1 MEPSLQSRE
10 WADTSSPKFPHA
22 PLLSFVFPFFFPSHP
37 GNLWLFSVM
46 TYSFL
51 FPRMLYQ
58 CNHGICAQSLSY
70 VWLFVTPWIVTCQV
84 PMSMEFSRQEYW
96 SGLPFPT
103 PGNLPKS
110 RQILHL
116 GSPGPHR
123 VSVKAPS
130 PLVHVFRGHQ
140 CIFREGRQLGA
151 LCASSL
157 PAGFLLN
164 VLLEEWRQNYSETS
178 DFPAVGSSVMTKDS
192 LSPDWW
198 WGKNYI
204 LQRSCWDHLEFVC
217 N

>member
-1 MEPSLQSRE
+1 MP
-10 WADTSSPKFPHA
+10 
-22 PLLSFVFPFFFPSHP
+22 
-37 GNLWLFSVM
+37 
-46 TYSFL
+46 
-51 FPRMLYQ
+51 
-58 CNHGICAQSLSY
+58 
-70 VWLFVTPWIVTCQV
+70 
-84 PMSMEFSRQEYW
+84 
-96 SGLPFPT
+96 GLPQT
-103 PGNLPKS
+103 TEWTRILEWVAISSSRASSRPGDQTHIPCVCCLG
-110 RQILHL
+110 RWVLYHLCHL

-130 PLVHVFRGHQ
+130 PLLHVFRGHQ